1 MSLLLESTMILLKK
15 NQPKHVES
23 PLFPAS
29 PYRDRTTGLLDEAV
43 IREWLITKLSQ
54 VVGIPITDVD
64 PTSSFA
70 EYGLDSMQAVRLS
83 GDLERWMGFELPPI
97 LLYDYPTI
105 DALARCLVANP
116 PVPAPHH

>member
-1 MSLLLESTMILLKK
+1 MIFLKKK

-23 PLFPAS
+23 PPVPAS
-29 PYRDRTTGLLDEAV
+29 PYRDRATGRLDEAL
-43 IREWLITKLSQ
+43 IRQWLIAKLSK

-64 PTSSFA
+64 PTLNFV

-105 DALARCLVANP
+105 DELARCLVANP
-116 PVPAPHH
+116 PGSASHA